1 MHAIQYTL
9 FAHTLSITL
18 LQLAQA
24 ALDAAAHASASKAQF
39 LQDAGAMTHI
49 FRMRFVLIVLAQFH
63 I

>member
-9 FAHTLSITL
+9 FAHTLNITL

-39 LQDAGAMTHI
+39 LQDAGVMMHI
-49 FRMRFVLIVLAQFH
+49 FRTHFVF
-63 I
+63 

>member
-9 FAHTLSITL
+9 FAHTLNITLL

-39 LQDAGAMTHI
+39 LQDAGAMMHI
-49 FRMRFVLIVLAQFH
+49 FRMRFVF
-63 I
+63 